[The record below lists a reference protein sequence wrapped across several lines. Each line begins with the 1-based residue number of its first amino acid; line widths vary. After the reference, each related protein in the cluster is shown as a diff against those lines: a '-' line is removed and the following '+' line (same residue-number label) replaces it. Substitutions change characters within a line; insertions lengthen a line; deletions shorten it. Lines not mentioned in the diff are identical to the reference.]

1 MAVMML
7 IISFSI
13 YKDSIILITGFILN
27 CSVFSI
33 SPQGTKTVNNFKMK
47 IYFKLLSF
55 AKPFNRFVPKYIILA
70 VLAVIFGLANFT
82 LLIPLLNVIFEKVSL
97 TTVLVKPSFALNLTY
112 FKEIFNYYFAD
123 IFNRYGQIGALQF
136 VCAVIVLS
144 VFLANLFKYWS
155 QRVLTSMR
163 TYVVQNIRAAL
174 FMKITSLHVGY
185 FHSQR
190 KGDLMSSLSN
200 DVNEVENSVVSS
212 VQVIFREPL
221 MIIGYIVLLFS
232 MSVKL
237 TLFTLLVLPI
247 SGGVI
252 AWISRKLRKEAELGQ
267 SLLGEML
274 SIIEETISGIR
285 IIKAFN
291 AQTYVREKFNH
302 QNNKYRSV
310 LKSMWNKRELASP
323 ISEFLGIGIVVLVIL
338 YGGKLVLQ
346 NQSELNASEFITY
359 IILYSQILI
368 PAKNISTAI
377 TNIQRGIASG
387 ARIFSV
393 LETEVDIKE
402 DENAIEKTNL
412 KTAIEFKDV
421 NFQYA
426 DAKVLNQI
434 NLTVEAGKMIAL
446 VGQSGAGKSTM
457 ADLLPRFYDVT
468 SGQILLD
475 GIDIKQI
482 KLQDLNQLM
491 GIVTQES
498 ILFNDTIFN
507 NIAFGNQHATRAEVI
522 AAAKIANA
530 DEFIV
535 KLADG
540 YDTNIGDRGSKLSG
554 GQKQRLSIARA
565 VLKNPPIL
573 ILDEATS
580 ALDTESEKLVQDA
593 IQKLMQNRTSIVIAH
608 RLSTIQHADLIVV
621 MQDGKI
627 IEKGKHNELI
637 SLNGTYKKLTE
648 MQSFQ

>member
-1 MAVMML
+1 
-7 IISFSI
+7 
-13 YKDSIILITGFILN
+13 
-27 CSVFSI
+27 
-33 SPQGTKTVNNFKMK
+33 MK

-55 AKPFNRFVPKYIILA
+55 AKPFNRFVPKYFILA

-82 LLIPLLNVIFEKVSL
+82 LMIPLLNVIFEKVEVV
-97 TTVLVKPSFALNLTY
+97 TIVAKPEFALNLDY
-112 FKEIFNYYFAD
+112 FKAIFNFYFAS
-123 IFNRYGQIGALQF
+123 IFKTYGQVGALQF
-136 VCAVIVLS
+136 VCVVIVVS

-163 TYVVQNIRAAL
+163 THVVKNIRESL
-174 FMKITSLHVGY
+174 FLKITSLQVGY

-221 MIIGYIVLLFS
+221 MIIGYVVLLFS

-237 TLFTLLVLPI
+237 TFFTLLVLPI

-252 AWISRKLRKEAELGQ
+252 AWISRKLRKEAEVGQ
-267 SLLGEML
+267 GLLGEML

-291 AQTYVREKFNH
+291 AQQYVREKFDQ

-323 ISEFLGIGIVVLVIL
+323 ISEFLGISIVVLVIL
-338 YGGKLVLQ
+338 YGGRLVLE

-368 PAKNISTAI
+368 PAKNISNAI

-393 LETEVDIKE
+393 LETDVNIVE
-402 DENAIEKTNL
+402 DKDAIA
-412 KTAIEFKDV
+412 KTALKDQIVFKDV
-421 NFQYA
+421 SFQYA
-426 DAKVLNQI
+426 DTKVLEQI

-468 SGQILLD
+468 DGQILID
-475 GIDIKQI
+475 GIDIRKI
-482 KLQDLNQLM
+482 KLHDLNQLM

-507 NIAFGNQHATRAEVI
+507 NIAFGNKTASREEVI

-540 YDTNIGDRGSKLSG
+540 YDTNIGDRGDKLSG
-554 GQKQRLSIARA
+554 GQRQRLSIARA

-593 IQKLMQNRTSIVIAH
+593 IHKLMQNRTSIVIAH
-608 RLSTIQHADLIVV
+608 RLSTIQHADTIVV

-627 IEKGKHNELI
+627 IEQGKHAELI
-637 SLNGTYKKLTE
+637 SMNGTYKKLTD

>member
-1 MAVMML
+1 M
-7 IISFSI
+7 
-13 YKDSIILITGFILN
+13 N
-27 CSVFSI
+27 
-33 SPQGTKTVNNFKMK
+33 

-55 AKPFNRFVPKYIILA
+55 AKPFNRFVPKYFILA

-82 LLIPLLNVIFEKVSL
+82 LMIPLLNVIFEKVEVV
-97 TTVLVKPSFALNLTY
+97 TIIAKPEFALNLDY
-112 FKEIFNYYFAD
+112 FKAIFNFYFAS
-123 IFNRYGQIGALQF
+123 IFKTYGQVGALQF
-136 VCAVIVLS
+136 VCVVIVVS

-174 FMKITSLHVGY
+174 FLKITSLQVGY

-221 MIIGYIVLLFS
+221 MIIGYVVLLFS

-237 TLFTLLVLPI
+237 TFFTLLVLPI

-252 AWISRKLRKEAELGQ
+252 AWISRKLRKEAEVGQ
-267 SLLGEML
+267 GLLGEML
-274 SIIEETISGIR
+274 SIIEESISGIR

-291 AQTYVREKFNH
+291 AQQYVREKFDQ

-323 ISEFLGIGIVVLVIL
+323 ISEFLGISIVVLVIL
-338 YGGKLVLQ
+338 YGGRLVLE

-393 LETEVDIKE
+393 LETDVNIIE
-402 DENAIEKTNL
+402 DKDAVA
-412 KTAIEFKDV
+412 KTALNAQIVFKDV
-421 NFQYA
+421 SFQYA
-426 DAKVLNQI
+426 DTKVLQQI

-468 SGQILLD
+468 DGQILID
-475 GIDIKQI
+475 GIDIRKI
-482 KLQDLNQLM
+482 KLHDLNQLM

-507 NIAFGNQHATRAEVI
+507 NIAFGNKSASREAVI

-540 YDTNIGDRGSKLSG
+540 YDTNIGDRGDKLSG
-554 GQKQRLSIARA
+554 GQRQRLSIARA

-593 IQKLMQNRTSIVIAH
+593 IHKLMQNRTSIVIAH
-608 RLSTIQHADLIVV
+608 RLSTIQHADTIVV

-627 IEKGKHNELI
+627 IEQGKHAELI
-637 SLNGTYKKLTE
+637 SMNGTYKKLTD

>member
-1 MAVMML
+1 
-7 IISFSI
+7 
-13 YKDSIILITGFILN
+13 
-27 CSVFSI
+27 
-33 SPQGTKTVNNFKMK
+33 MK

-55 AKPFNRFVPKYIILA
+55 AKPFNRFVPKYFILA

-82 LLIPLLNVIFEKVSL
+82 LMIPLLNVIFEKVEVV
-97 TTVLVKPSFALNLTY
+97 TIVAKPEFALNLDY
-112 FKEIFNYYFAD
+112 FKAIFNFYFAS
-123 IFNRYGQIGALQF
+123 IFKTYGQVGALQF
-136 VCAVIVLS
+136 VCVVIVVS

-163 TYVVQNIRAAL
+163 THVVKNIRESL
-174 FMKITSLHVGY
+174 FLKITSLQVGY

-221 MIIGYIVLLFS
+221 MIIGYVVLLFS

-237 TLFTLLVLPI
+237 TFFTLLVLPI

-252 AWISRKLRKEAELGQ
+252 AWISRKLRKEAEVGQ
-267 SLLGEML
+267 GLLGEML

-291 AQTYVREKFNH
+291 AQQYVREKFDQ

-323 ISEFLGIGIVVLVIL
+323 ISEFLGISIVVLVIL
-338 YGGKLVLQ
+338 YGGRLVLE

-368 PAKNISTAI
+368 PAKNISTAV

-393 LETEVDIKE
+393 LETDINIIE
-402 DENAIEKTNL
+402 DKDAVA
-412 KTAIEFKDV
+412 KTALNAQIVFKDV
-421 NFQYA
+421 SFQYA
-426 DAKVLNQI
+426 DTKVLEQI

-468 SGQILLD
+468 DGQILID
-475 GIDIKQI
+475 GIDIRKI
-482 KLQDLNQLM
+482 KLHDLNQLM

-507 NIAFGNQHATRAEVI
+507 NIAFGNKSASREAVI

-540 YDTNIGDRGSKLSG
+540 YDTNIGDRGDKLSG
-554 GQKQRLSIARA
+554 GQRQRLSIARA

-593 IQKLMQNRTSIVIAH
+593 IHKLMQNRTSIVIAH
-608 RLSTIQHADLIVV
+608 RLSTIQHADTIVV

-627 IEKGKHNELI
+627 IEKGKHAELI
-637 SLNGTYKKLTE
+637 SLNGTYKKLTD

>member
-1 MAVMML
+1 
-7 IISFSI
+7 
-13 YKDSIILITGFILN
+13 
-27 CSVFSI
+27 
-33 SPQGTKTVNNFKMK
+33 MK

-55 AKPFNRFVPKYIILA
+55 AKPFNRFVPKYFILA

-82 LLIPLLNVIFEKVSL
+82 LMIPLLNVIFEKVEVV
-97 TTVLVKPSFALNLTY
+97 TIVAKPEFALNLDY
-112 FKEIFNYYFAD
+112 FKAIFNFYFAS
-123 IFNRYGQIGALQF
+123 IFKTYGQVGALQF
-136 VCAVIVLS
+136 VCVVIVVS

-163 TYVVQNIRAAL
+163 THVVKNIRESL
-174 FMKITSLHVGY
+174 FLKITSLHVGY

-221 MIIGYIVLLFS
+221 MIIGYVVLLFS

-237 TLFTLLVLPI
+237 TFFTLLVLPI
-247 SGGVI
+247 AGGVI
-252 AWISRKLRKEAELGQ
+252 AWISRKLRKEAEVGQ
-267 SLLGEML
+267 GLLGEML

-291 AQTYVREKFNH
+291 AQQYVRDKFDE
-302 QNNKYRSV
+302 QNNKYRGV

-323 ISEFLGIGIVVLVIL
+323 ISEFLGISIVVLVIL
-338 YGGKLVLQ
+338 YGGRLVLE

-368 PAKNISTAI
+368 PAKNISTAV

-393 LETEVDIKE
+393 LETDINIIE
-402 DENAIEKTNL
+402 DKDAVAKSSLNTDIV
-412 KTAIEFKDV
+412 FKDV
-421 NFQYA
+421 SFQYA
-426 DAKVLNQI
+426 DTKVLEDI

-468 SGQILLD
+468 AGQILID
-475 GIDIKQI
+475 GIDIRKI
-482 KLQDLNQLM
+482 KLHDLNQLM

-507 NIAFGNQHATRAEVI
+507 NIAFGNKSASREAVI

-535 KLADG
+535 KLTDG

-554 GQKQRLSIARA
+554 GQRQRLSIARA

-593 IQKLMQNRTSIVIAH
+593 IHKLMQNRTSIVIAH
-608 RLSTIQHADLIVV
+608 RLSTIQHADTIVV

-627 IEKGKHNELI
+627 IEKGKHAELI
-637 SLNGTYKKLTE
+637 SMNGTYKKLTD

>member
-1 MAVMML
+1 
-7 IISFSI
+7 
-13 YKDSIILITGFILN
+13 
-27 CSVFSI
+27 
-33 SPQGTKTVNNFKMK
+33 MK

-55 AKPFNRFVPKYIILA
+55 AKPFNRFVPKYFILA

-82 LLIPLLNVIFEKVSL
+82 LMIPLLNVIFEKVEVV
-97 TTVLVKPSFALNLTY
+97 TIVTKPEFALNLDY
-112 FKEIFNYYFAD
+112 FKAIFNFYFAS
-123 IFNRYGQIGALQF
+123 IFKTYGQVGALQF
-136 VCAVIVLS
+136 VCVVIVVS

-163 TYVVQNIRAAL
+163 THVVKNIRESL
-174 FMKITSLHVGY
+174 FLKITSLHVGY

-221 MIIGYIVLLFS
+221 MIIGYVVLLFS

-237 TLFTLLVLPI
+237 TFFTLLVLPI

-252 AWISRKLRKEAELGQ
+252 AWISRKLRKEAEVGQ
-267 SLLGEML
+267 GLLGEML

-291 AQTYVREKFNH
+291 AQQYVREKFDE
-302 QNNKYRSV
+302 QNNKYRGV

-323 ISEFLGIGIVVLVIL
+323 ISEFLGISIVVLVIL
-338 YGGKLVLQ
+338 YGGRLVLE

-368 PAKNISTAI
+368 PAKNISTAV

-393 LETEVDIKE
+393 LETDINIIE
-402 DENAIEKTNL
+402 DKGAVAKSSLNTDIV
-412 KTAIEFKDV
+412 FKDV

-426 DAKVLNQI
+426 DTKVLEDI
-434 NLTVEAGKMIAL
+434 NLTVEVGKMIAL

-468 SGQILLD
+468 AGQILID
-475 GIDIKQI
+475 GIDIRKI
-482 KLQDLNQLM
+482 KLHDLNQLM

-507 NIAFGNQHATRAEVI
+507 NIAFGNKSANREEVI

-554 GQKQRLSIARA
+554 GQRQRLSIARA

-593 IQKLMQNRTSIVIAH
+593 IHKLMQNRTSIVIAH
-608 RLSTIQHADLIVV
+608 RLSTIQHADTIVV

-627 IEKGKHNELI
+627 IEKGKHAELI
-637 SLNGTYKKLTE
+637 SLNGTYKKLTD

>member
-1 MAVMML
+1 M
-7 IISFSI
+7 
-13 YKDSIILITGFILN
+13 N
-27 CSVFSI
+27 
-33 SPQGTKTVNNFKMK
+33 

-55 AKPFNRFVPKYIILA
+55 AKPFNRFVPKYFILA

-82 LLIPLLNVIFEKVSL
+82 LMIPLLNVIFEKVEVV
-97 TTVLVKPSFALNLTY
+97 TIVAKPEFALNLDY
-112 FKEIFNYYFAD
+112 FKAIFNFYFAS
-123 IFNRYGQIGALQF
+123 IFKTYGQVGALQF
-136 VCAVIVLS
+136 VCVVIVVS

-163 TYVVQNIRAAL
+163 THVVKNIRESL
-174 FMKITSLHVGY
+174 FLKITSLQVGY

-221 MIIGYIVLLFS
+221 MIIGYVVLLFS

-237 TLFTLLVLPI
+237 TFFTLLVLPI

-252 AWISRKLRKEAELGQ
+252 AWISRKLRKEAEVGQ
-267 SLLGEML
+267 GLLGEML
-274 SIIEETISGIR
+274 SIIEESISGIR

-291 AQTYVREKFNH
+291 AQQYVREKFDQ

-323 ISEFLGIGIVVLVIL
+323 ISEFLGISIVVLVIL
-338 YGGKLVLQ
+338 FGGRLVLE

-393 LETEVDIKE
+393 LETDVNIIE
-402 DENAIEKTNL
+402 DKDAVA
-412 KTAIEFKDV
+412 KTALNAQIVFKDV
-421 NFQYA
+421 SFQYA
-426 DAKVLNQI
+426 DTKVLQQI

-468 SGQILLD
+468 DGQILID
-475 GIDIKQI
+475 GIDIRKI
-482 KLQDLNQLM
+482 KLHDLNQLM

-507 NIAFGNQHATRAEVI
+507 NIAFGNKSASREAVI

-540 YDTNIGDRGSKLSG
+540 YDTNIGDRGDKLSG
-554 GQKQRLSIARA
+554 GQRQRLSIARA

-593 IQKLMQNRTSIVIAH
+593 IHKLMQNRTSIVIAH
-608 RLSTIQHADLIVV
+608 RLSTIQHADTIVV

-627 IEKGKHNELI
+627 IEQGKHAELI
-637 SLNGTYKKLTE
+637 SMNGTYKKLTD

>member
-1 MAVMML
+1 
-7 IISFSI
+7 
-13 YKDSIILITGFILN
+13 
-27 CSVFSI
+27 
-33 SPQGTKTVNNFKMK
+33 MK

-55 AKPFNRFVPKYIILA
+55 AKPFNRFVPKYFILA

-82 LLIPLLNVIFEKVSL
+82 LMIPLLNVIFEKVEVVTIVS
-97 TTVLVKPSFALNLTY
+97 KPEFALNLDY
-112 FKEIFNYYFAD
+112 FKAIFNFYFAS
-123 IFNRYGQIGALQF
+123 IFKTYGQVGALQF
-136 VCAVIVLS
+136 VCVVIVVS

-163 TYVVQNIRAAL
+163 THVVKNIRESL
-174 FMKITSLHVGY
+174 FLKITSLHVGY

-221 MIIGYIVLLFS
+221 MIIGYVVLLFS

-237 TLFTLLVLPI
+237 TFFTLLVLPI

-252 AWISRKLRKEAELGQ
+252 AWISRKLRKEAEVGQ
-267 SLLGEML
+267 GLLGEML

-291 AQTYVREKFNH
+291 AQQYVREKFDQ
-302 QNNKYRSV
+302 QNNKYRGV

-323 ISEFLGIGIVVLVIL
+323 ISEFLGISIVVLVIL
-338 YGGKLVLQ
+338 YGGRLVLE

-368 PAKNISTAI
+368 PAKNISTAV

-393 LETEVDIKE
+393 LETDINIIE
-402 DENAIEKTNL
+402 DKDAVAKSSLNTDIV
-412 KTAIEFKDV
+412 FKDV
-421 NFQYA
+421 SFQYA
-426 DAKVLNQI
+426 DTKVLEDI

-468 SGQILLD
+468 AGQILID
-475 GIDIKQI
+475 GIDIRKI
-482 KLQDLNQLM
+482 KLHDLNQLM

-507 NIAFGNQHATRAEVI
+507 NIAFGNKSASREAVI

-535 KLADG
+535 KLTDG

-554 GQKQRLSIARA
+554 GQRQRLSIARA

-593 IQKLMQNRTSIVIAH
+593 IHKLMQNRTSIVIAH
-608 RLSTIQHADLIVV
+608 RLSTIQHADTIVV

-627 IEKGKHNELI
+627 IEKGKHAELI
-637 SLNGTYKKLTE
+637 SMNGTYKKLTD

>member
-1 MAVMML
+1 M
-7 IISFSI
+7 
-13 YKDSIILITGFILN
+13 N
-27 CSVFSI
+27 
-33 SPQGTKTVNNFKMK
+33 

-55 AKPFNRFVPKYIILA
+55 AKPFNRFVPKYFILA

-82 LLIPLLNVIFEKVSL
+82 LMIPLLNVIFEKVEVV
-97 TTVLVKPSFALNLTY
+97 TIVAKPEFALNLDY
-112 FKEIFNYYFAD
+112 FKAIFNFYFAS
-123 IFNRYGQIGALQF
+123 IYKTYGQVGALQF
-136 VCAVIVLS
+136 VCVVIVVS
-144 VFLANLFKYWS
+144 DFLANLFKYWS

-163 TYVVQNIRAAL
+163 THVVKNIRESL
-174 FMKITSLHVGY
+174 FLKITSLQVGY

-221 MIIGYIVLLFS
+221 MIIGYVVLLFS

-237 TLFTLLVLPI
+237 TFFTLLVLPI

-252 AWISRKLRKEAELGQ
+252 AWISRKLRKEAEVGQ
-267 SLLGEML
+267 GLLGEML

-291 AQTYVREKFNH
+291 AQQYVREKFDQ

-323 ISEFLGIGIVVLVIL
+323 ISEFLGISIVVLVIL
-338 YGGKLVLQ
+338 YGGRLVLE

-393 LETEVDIKE
+393 LETDVNIIE
-402 DENAIEKTNL
+402 DKDAVA
-412 KTAIEFKDV
+412 KTALNAQIVFKDV
-421 NFQYA
+421 SFQYA
-426 DAKVLNQI
+426 DTKVLQQI

-468 SGQILLD
+468 DGQILID
-475 GIDIKQI
+475 GIDIRKI
-482 KLQDLNQLM
+482 KLHDLNQLM

-507 NIAFGNQHATRAEVI
+507 NIAFGNKSASREAVI

-540 YDTNIGDRGSKLSG
+540 YDTNIGDRGDKLSG
-554 GQKQRLSIARA
+554 GQRQRLSIARA

-593 IQKLMQNRTSIVIAH
+593 IHKLMQNRTSIVIAH
-608 RLSTIQHADLIVV
+608 RLSTIQHADTIVV

-627 IEKGKHNELI
+627 IEQGKHAELI
-637 SLNGTYKKLTE
+637 SMNGTYKKLTD

>member
-1 MAVMML
+1 
-7 IISFSI
+7 
-13 YKDSIILITGFILN
+13 
-27 CSVFSI
+27 
-33 SPQGTKTVNNFKMK
+33 MK

-55 AKPFNRFVPKYIILA
+55 AKPFNRFVPKYFILA

-82 LLIPLLNVIFEKVSL
+82 LMIPLLNVIFEKVEVVTIVS
-97 TTVLVKPSFALNLTY
+97 KPEFALNLDY
-112 FKEIFNYYFAD
+112 FKAIFNFYFAS
-123 IFNRYGQIGALQF
+123 IFKTYGQVGALQF
-136 VCAVIVLS
+136 VCVVIVVS

-163 TYVVQNIRAAL
+163 THVVKNIRESL
-174 FMKITSLHVGY
+174 FLKITSLHVGY

-221 MIIGYIVLLFS
+221 MIIGYVVLLFS

-237 TLFTLLVLPI
+237 TFFTLLVLPI

-252 AWISRKLRKEAELGQ
+252 AWISRKLRKEAEVGQ
-267 SLLGEML
+267 GLLGEML

-291 AQTYVREKFNH
+291 AQQYVREKFDQ
-302 QNNKYRSV
+302 QNNKYRGV

-323 ISEFLGIGIVVLVIL
+323 ISEFLGISIVVLVIL
-338 YGGKLVLQ
+338 YGGRLVLE

-368 PAKNISTAI
+368 PAKNISTAV

-393 LETEVDIKE
+393 LETDINIIE
-402 DENAIEKTNL
+402 DKGAVAKSSLNTDIV
-412 KTAIEFKDV
+412 FKDV

-426 DAKVLNQI
+426 DTKVLEDI

-468 SGQILLD
+468 AGQILID
-475 GIDIKQI
+475 GIDIRKI
-482 KLQDLNQLM
+482 KLHDLNQLM

-507 NIAFGNQHATRAEVI
+507 NIAFGNKSASREAVI

-535 KLADG
+535 KLTDG

-554 GQKQRLSIARA
+554 GQRQRLSIARA

-593 IQKLMQNRTSIVIAH
+593 IHKLMQNRTSIVIAH
-608 RLSTIQHADLIVV
+608 RLSTIQHADTIVV

-627 IEKGKHNELI
+627 IEKGKHSELI
-637 SLNGTYKKLTE
+637 SMNGTYKKLTD

>member
-1 MAVMML
+1 
-7 IISFSI
+7 
-13 YKDSIILITGFILN
+13 
-27 CSVFSI
+27 
-33 SPQGTKTVNNFKMK
+33 MK

-55 AKPFNRFVPKYIILA
+55 AKPFNRFVPKYFILA

-82 LLIPLLNVIFEKVSL
+82 LMIPLLNVIFEKVEVV
-97 TTVLVKPSFALNLTY
+97 TIVAKPEFALNLDY
-112 FKEIFNYYFAD
+112 FKAIFNFYFAS
-123 IFNRYGQIGALQF
+123 IFKTYGQVGALQF
-136 VCAVIVLS
+136 VCVVIVVS

-163 TYVVQNIRAAL
+163 THVVKNIRESL
-174 FMKITSLHVGY
+174 FLKITSLQVGY

-221 MIIGYIVLLFS
+221 MIIGYVALLFS

-237 TLFTLLVLPI
+237 TFFTLLVLPI
-247 SGGVI
+247 AGGVI
-252 AWISRKLRKEAELGQ
+252 AWISRKLRKEAEVGQ
-267 SLLGEML
+267 GLLGEML

-291 AQTYVREKFNH
+291 AQQYVREKFDQ

-323 ISEFLGIGIVVLVIL
+323 ISEFLGISIVVLVIL
-338 YGGKLVLQ
+338 YGGRLVLE

-368 PAKNISTAI
+368 PAKNISTAV

-393 LETEVDIKE
+393 LETDVNIVE
-402 DENAIEKTNL
+402 DKDAIAKTSLNAQIV
-412 KTAIEFKDV
+412 FKDV
-421 NFQYA
+421 SFQYA
-426 DAKVLNQI
+426 DTKVLEDI
-434 NLTVEAGKMIAL
+434 NLTVNAGKMIAL

-468 SGQILLD
+468 DGQILID
-475 GIDIKQI
+475 GIDIRKI
-482 KLQDLNQLM
+482 KLHDLNQLM

-507 NIAFGNQHATRAEVI
+507 NIAFGNKSASREAVI

-535 KLADG
+535 KLSDG
-540 YDTNIGDRGSKLSG
+540 YDTNIGDRGGKLSG
-554 GQKQRLSIARA
+554 GQRQRLSIARA

-593 IQKLMQNRTSIVIAH
+593 IHKLMQNRTSIVIAH
-608 RLSTIQHADLIVV
+608 RLSTIQHADTIVV

-627 IEKGKHNELI
+627 IEQGKHAELI
-637 SLNGTYKKLTE
+637 SLNGTYKKLTD

>member
-1 MAVMML
+1 
-7 IISFSI
+7 
-13 YKDSIILITGFILN
+13 
-27 CSVFSI
+27 
-33 SPQGTKTVNNFKMK
+33 MK

-55 AKPFNRFVPKYIILA
+55 AKPFNRFVPKYFILA

-82 LLIPLLNVIFEKVSL
+82 LMIPLLNVIFEKVEVV
-97 TTVLVKPSFALNLTY
+97 TIVAKPEFALNLDY
-112 FKEIFNYYFAD
+112 FKAIFNFYFAS
-123 IFNRYGQIGALQF
+123 IFKTYGQVGALQF
-136 VCAVIVLS
+136 VCVVIVVS

-163 TYVVQNIRAAL
+163 THVVKNIRESL
-174 FMKITSLHVGY
+174 FLKITSLHVGY

-221 MIIGYIVLLFS
+221 MIIGYVVLLFS

-237 TLFTLLVLPI
+237 TFFTLLVLPI

-252 AWISRKLRKEAELGQ
+252 AWISRKLRKEAEVGQ
-267 SLLGEML
+267 GLLGEML

-291 AQTYVREKFNH
+291 AQQYVREKFDE
-302 QNNKYRSV
+302 QNNKYRGV

-323 ISEFLGIGIVVLVIL
+323 ISEFLGISIVVLVIL
-338 YGGKLVLQ
+338 YGGRLVLE

-368 PAKNISTAI
+368 PAKNISTAV

-393 LETEVDIKE
+393 LETDINIIE
-402 DENAIEKTNL
+402 DKGAVAKSSLNTDIV
-412 KTAIEFKDV
+412 FKDV

-426 DAKVLNQI
+426 DTKVLEDI

-468 SGQILLD
+468 AGQILID
-475 GIDIKQI
+475 GIDIRKI
-482 KLQDLNQLM
+482 KLHDLNQLM

-507 NIAFGNQHATRAEVI
+507 NIAFGNKSASREAVI

-554 GQKQRLSIARA
+554 GQRQRLSIARA

-593 IQKLMQNRTSIVIAH
+593 IHKLMQNRTSIVIAH
-608 RLSTIQHADLIVV
+608 RLSTIQHADTIVV

-627 IEKGKHNELI
+627 IEKGKHSELI
-637 SLNGTYKKLTE
+637 SMNGTYKKLTD

>member
-1 MAVMML
+1 
-7 IISFSI
+7 
-13 YKDSIILITGFILN
+13 
-27 CSVFSI
+27 
-33 SPQGTKTVNNFKMK
+33 MK

-55 AKPFNRFVPKYIILA
+55 AKPFNRFVPKYFILA

-82 LLIPLLNVIFEKVSL
+82 LMIPLLNVIFEKVEVV
-97 TTVLVKPSFALNLTY
+97 TIVAKPEFALNLDY
-112 FKEIFNYYFAD
+112 FKAIFNFYFAS
-123 IFNRYGQIGALQF
+123 IFKTYGQVGALQF
-136 VCAVIVLS
+136 VCVVIVVS

-163 TYVVQNIRAAL
+163 THVVKNIRESL
-174 FMKITSLHVGY
+174 FLKITSLHVGY

-221 MIIGYIVLLFS
+221 MIIGYVVLLFS

-237 TLFTLLVLPI
+237 TFFTLLVLPI

-252 AWISRKLRKEAELGQ
+252 AWISRKLRKEAEVGQ
-267 SLLGEML
+267 GLLGEML

-291 AQTYVREKFNH
+291 AQQYVREKFDE
-302 QNNKYRSV
+302 QNNKYRGV

-323 ISEFLGIGIVVLVIL
+323 ISEFLGISIVVLVIL
-338 YGGKLVLQ
+338 YGGRLVLE

-368 PAKNISTAI
+368 PAKNISTAV

-393 LETEVDIKE
+393 LETDINIIE
-402 DENAIEKTNL
+402 DKGAVAKSSLNTEI
-412 KTAIEFKDV
+412 IFKDV
-421 NFQYA
+421 SFQYA
-426 DAKVLNQI
+426 DTKVLEDI

-468 SGQILLD
+468 TGQILID
-475 GIDIKQI
+475 GIDIRKI
-482 KLQDLNQLM
+482 KLHDLNQLM

-507 NIAFGNQHATRAEVI
+507 NISFGNKSASREAVI

-554 GQKQRLSIARA
+554 GQRQRLSIARA

-593 IQKLMQNRTSIVIAH
+593 IHKLMQNRTSIVIAH
-608 RLSTIQHADLIVV
+608 RLSTIQHADTIVV

-627 IEKGKHNELI
+627 IEKGKHAELI
-637 SLNGTYKKLTE
+637 SMNGTYKKLTD

>member
-1 MAVMML
+1 M
-7 IISFSI
+7 
-13 YKDSIILITGFILN
+13 N
-27 CSVFSI
+27 
-33 SPQGTKTVNNFKMK
+33 

-55 AKPFNRFVPKYIILA
+55 AKPFNRFVPKYFILA

-82 LLIPLLNVIFEKVSL
+82 LMIPLLNVIFEKVEVV
-97 TTVLVKPSFALNLTY
+97 TIVAKPEFALNLDY
-112 FKEIFNYYFAD
+112 FKAIFNFYFAS
-123 IFNRYGQIGALQF
+123 IFKTYGQVGALQF
-136 VCAVIVLS
+136 VCVVIVVS

-163 TYVVQNIRAAL
+163 THVVKNIRESL
-174 FMKITSLHVGY
+174 FLKITSLQVGY

-221 MIIGYIVLLFS
+221 MIIGYVVLLFS

-237 TLFTLLVLPI
+237 TFFTLLVLPI

-252 AWISRKLRKEAELGQ
+252 AWISRKLRKEAEVGQ
-267 SLLGEML
+267 GLLGEML
-274 SIIEETISGIR
+274 SIIEESISGIR

-291 AQTYVREKFNH
+291 AQQYVREKFDQ

-323 ISEFLGIGIVVLVIL
+323 ISEFLGISIVVLVIL
-338 YGGKLVLQ
+338 YGGRLVLE

-393 LETEVDIKE
+393 LETDVNIIE
-402 DENAIEKTNL
+402 DKDAVA
-412 KTAIEFKDV
+412 KTALNAQIVFKDV
-421 NFQYA
+421 SFQYA
-426 DAKVLNQI
+426 DTKVLQQI

-468 SGQILLD
+468 DGQILID
-475 GIDIKQI
+475 GIDIRKI
-482 KLQDLNQLM
+482 KLHDLNQLM

-507 NIAFGNQHATRAEVI
+507 NIAFGNKSASREAVI

-540 YDTNIGDRGSKLSG
+540 YDTNIGDRGDKLSG
-554 GQKQRLSIARA
+554 GQRQRLSIARA

-593 IQKLMQNRTSIVIAH
+593 IHKLMQNRTSIVIAH
-608 RLSTIQHADLIVV
+608 RLSTIQHADTIVV

-627 IEKGKHNELI
+627 IEQGKHAELI
-637 SLNGTYKKLTE
+637 SMNGTYKKLTD

>member
-1 MAVMML
+1 
-7 IISFSI
+7 
-13 YKDSIILITGFILN
+13 
-27 CSVFSI
+27 
-33 SPQGTKTVNNFKMK
+33 MK

-55 AKPFNRFVPKYIILA
+55 AKPFNRFVPKYFILA

-82 LLIPLLNVIFEKVSL
+82 LMIPLLNVIFEKVEVV
-97 TTVLVKPSFALNLTY
+97 TIVAKPEFALNLEY
-112 FKEIFNYYFAD
+112 FKAIFNFYFAS
-123 IFNRYGQIGALQF
+123 IFKTYGQVGALQF
-136 VCAVIVLS
+136 VCVVIVVS

-163 TYVVQNIRAAL
+163 THVVKNIREAL
-174 FMKITSLHVGY
+174 FLKITSLQVGY

-221 MIIGYIVLLFS
+221 MIIGYVVLLFS

-237 TLFTLLVLPI
+237 TFFTLLVLPI

-252 AWISRKLRKEAELGQ
+252 AWISRKLRKEAEVGQ
-267 SLLGEML
+267 GLLGEML

-291 AQTYVREKFNH
+291 AQQYVREKFDQ

-323 ISEFLGIGIVVLVIL
+323 ISEFLGISIVVLVIL
-338 YGGKLVLQ
+338 YGGRLVLE

-393 LETEVDIKE
+393 LETDVNIVE
-402 DENAIEKTNL
+402 DKDAIA
-412 KTAIEFKDV
+412 KTALKDQIVFKDV
-421 NFQYA
+421 SFQYA
-426 DAKVLNQI
+426 DTKVLEQI

-468 SGQILLD
+468 DGQILID
-475 GIDIKQI
+475 GIDIRKI
-482 KLQDLNQLM
+482 KLHDLNQLM

-507 NIAFGNQHATRAEVI
+507 NIAFGNKTASREEVI

-540 YDTNIGDRGSKLSG
+540 YDTNIGDRGDKLSG
-554 GQKQRLSIARA
+554 GQRQRLSIARA

-593 IQKLMQNRTSIVIAH
+593 IHKLMQNRTSIVIAH
-608 RLSTIQHADLIVV
+608 RLSTIQHADTIVV

-627 IEKGKHNELI
+627 IEKGKHAELI
-637 SLNGTYKKLTE
+637 SLNGTYKKLTD

>member
-1 MAVMML
+1 
-7 IISFSI
+7 
-13 YKDSIILITGFILN
+13 
-27 CSVFSI
+27 
-33 SPQGTKTVNNFKMK
+33 MK

-55 AKPFNRFVPKYIILA
+55 AKPFNRFVPKYFILA

-82 LLIPLLNVIFEKVSL
+82 LMIPLLNVIFEKVEVV
-97 TTVLVKPSFALNLTY
+97 TIVAKPEFALNLDY
-112 FKEIFNYYFAD
+112 FKAIFNFYFAS
-123 IFNRYGQIGALQF
+123 IFKTYGQVGALQF
-136 VCAVIVLS
+136 VCVVIVVS

-163 TYVVQNIRAAL
+163 THVVKNIRESL
-174 FMKITSLHVGY
+174 FLKITSLHVGY

-221 MIIGYIVLLFS
+221 MIIGYVVLLFS

-237 TLFTLLVLPI
+237 TFFTLLVLPI

-252 AWISRKLRKEAELGQ
+252 AWISRKLRKEAEVGQ
-267 SLLGEML
+267 GLLGEML

-291 AQTYVREKFNH
+291 AQQYVREKFDQ
-302 QNNKYRSV
+302 QNNKYRGV

-323 ISEFLGIGIVVLVIL
+323 ISEFLGISIVVLVIL
-338 YGGKLVLQ
+338 YGGRLVLE

-368 PAKNISTAI
+368 PAKNISTAV

-393 LETEVDIKE
+393 LETDINIIE
-402 DENAIEKTNL
+402 DKDAVAKSSLNTDIV
-412 KTAIEFKDV
+412 FKDV
-421 NFQYA
+421 SFQYA
-426 DAKVLNQI
+426 DTKVLEDI

-468 SGQILLD
+468 AGQILID
-475 GIDIKQI
+475 GIDIRKI
-482 KLQDLNQLM
+482 KLHDLNQLM

-507 NIAFGNQHATRAEVI
+507 NIAFGNKSASREAVI

-535 KLADG
+535 KLTDG

-554 GQKQRLSIARA
+554 GQRQRLSIARA

-593 IQKLMQNRTSIVIAH
+593 IHKLMQNRTSVVIAH
-608 RLSTIQHADLIVV
+608 RLSTIQHADTIVV

-627 IEKGKHNELI
+627 IEKGKHAELI
-637 SLNGTYKKLTE
+637 SMNGTYKKLTD

>member
-1 MAVMML
+1 M
-7 IISFSI
+7 
-13 YKDSIILITGFILN
+13 N
-27 CSVFSI
+27 
-33 SPQGTKTVNNFKMK
+33 

-55 AKPFNRFVPKYIILA
+55 AKPFNRFVPKYFILA

-82 LLIPLLNVIFEKVSL
+82 LMIPLLNVIFEKVEVV
-97 TTVLVKPSFALNLTY
+97 TIVAKPEFALNLDY
-112 FKEIFNYYFAD
+112 FKAIFNFYFAS
-123 IFNRYGQIGALQF
+123 IFKTYGQVGALQF
-136 VCAVIVLS
+136 VCVVIVVS

-163 TYVVQNIRAAL
+163 THVVKNIRESL
-174 FMKITSLHVGY
+174 FLKITSLQVGY

-221 MIIGYIVLLFS
+221 MIIGYVVLLFS

-237 TLFTLLVLPI
+237 TFFTLLVLPI

-252 AWISRKLRKEAELGQ
+252 AWISRKLRKEAEVGQ
-267 SLLGEML
+267 GLLGEML

-291 AQTYVREKFNH
+291 AQQYVREKFDQ

-323 ISEFLGIGIVVLVIL
+323 ISEFLGISIVVLVIL
-338 YGGKLVLQ
+338 YGGRLVLE

-368 PAKNISTAI
+368 PAKNISTAV

-393 LETEVDIKE
+393 LETDINIIE
-402 DENAIEKTNL
+402 DKDAVA
-412 KTAIEFKDV
+412 KTALNAQIVFKDV
-421 NFQYA
+421 SFQYA
-426 DAKVLNQI
+426 DTKVLEQI

-468 SGQILLD
+468 DGQILID
-475 GIDIKQI
+475 GIDIRKI
-482 KLQDLNQLM
+482 KLHDLNQLM

-507 NIAFGNQHATRAEVI
+507 NIAFGNKSASREAVI

-540 YDTNIGDRGSKLSG
+540 YDTNIGDRGDKLSG
-554 GQKQRLSIARA
+554 GQRQRLSIARA

-593 IQKLMQNRTSIVIAH
+593 IHKLMQNRTSIVIAH
-608 RLSTIQHADLIVV
+608 RLSTIQHADTIVV

-627 IEKGKHNELI
+627 IEKGKHAELI
-637 SLNGTYKKLTE
+637 SLNGTYKKLTD